1 MTTDP
6 RLSLARKIHGS
17 ALAGPDSFSASQWA
31 GVERAWEWI
40 EKQYHPQ
47 EPPMKQD
54 HGCRGCNDP
63 AYLHTPGC
71 IAKTTPPWTAE
82 QREAAYS
89 VAHHAIALSV
99 DGALCATDPTT
110 RGDAF
115 MHEITRVAPLFV
127 EQRAVPMAERALHTA
142 HEFTPHGINLSATC
156 GTQGQIDAIPW
167 SDILRHAP
175 KRAVP
180 SIEACVEAF
189 ESLCYDH
196 ESKRDRRAGVESVRA
211 LCIGEQGDG
220 RSVEELANS
229 PVAPQPPS
237 APRGEGSGDSAG
249 SSPAARPSPPHI
261 LEVVNSSPL
270 AREVFMHGS
279 WAGKEQGDG
288 ASVPG
293 DSGLKAG
300 HNMERGSGCPA
311 SDHHADRETSTPQ
324 GPKDPAPSPAPAAP
338 KRDSMEHSLDA
349 LPYVDAYKRQ
359 VDELNRDTPKLAAP
373 FAPDREALAKA
384 MQLALAKHPNEAVA
398 PLHDCRLDIVDLRYR
413 QADAALT
420 ALAPLL
426 AERDALQAEV
436 EKLRRERDGWM
447 PLNRR
452 LIEHRIEAEKERDTA
467 LARVRELEEASKIAS
482 DVYAAAQK
490 VGEHLART
498 TGVVLA
504 GKTYDHAVNAA
515 LDRIKELEGA
525 GIDVDACARE
535 IDAASVPW
543 QEPDSWKDIAS
554 ILRKHARPANR
565 SVTREELATIV
576 YNYEISEKPMTA
588 ALASVGIEVKP

>member
-1 MTTDP
+1 
-6 RLSLARKIHGS
+6 
-17 ALAGPDSFSASQWA
+17 
-31 GVERAWEWI
+31 
-40 EKQYHPQ
+40 
-47 EPPMKQD
+47 MKQERTWHEITD
-54 HGCRGCNDP
+54 MDKLRAD
-63 AYLHTPGC
+63 
-71 IAKTTPPWTAE
+71 AKAREPYTGPREKPYMMVGGWTDE
-82 QREAAYS
+82 QREAARGIWM
-89 VAHHAIALSV
+89 AHATGTLTFNAVLEAIS
-99 DGALCATDPTT
+99 
-110 RGDAF
+110 
-115 MHEITRVAPLFV
+115 HVAPLFV
-127 EQRAVPMAERALHTA
+127 EKRAVPMAEMALHTA

-156 GTQGQIDAIPW
+156 GTQGQIDTIPW

-220 RSVEELANS
+220 
-229 PVAPQPPS
+229 
-237 APRGEGSGDSAG
+237 
-249 SSPAARPSPPHI
+249 
-261 LEVVNSSPL
+261 
-270 AREVFMHGS
+270 
-279 WAGKEQGDG
+279 

-338 KRDSMEHSLDA
+338 
-349 LPYVDAYKRQ
+349 
-359 VDELNRDTPKLAAP
+359 
-373 FAPDREALAKA
+373 FAPDREALARHELIKEILTERVHGERGIGDA
-384 MQLALAKHPNEAVA
+384 ASAANAA
-398 PLHDCRLDIVDLRYR
+398 LRYF
-413 QADAALT
+413 
-420 ALAPLL
+420 APLL
-426 AERDALQAEV
+426 AERDALRKELDERCDQVDALQHDRDKIMVRLGNACQPFEIEDRIRGLQQRAGERDALQARVDSLYQFYCEEAKTFHDKEIALQAEV
-436 EKLRRERDGWM
+436 EKLRRERDEWKRVS
-447 PLNRR
+447 NRR
-452 LIEHRIEAEKERDTA
+452 DEDCGKLADSRRDLIVERDTA

-525 GIDVDACARE
+525 GIDVEACIRE
-535 IDAASVPW
+535 VRETPW
-543 QEPDSWKDIAS
+543 TFAVQQRHRDEIVLSIAS
-554 ILRKHARPANR
+554 ILRKHARPAKR

>member
-1 MTTDP
+1 MDKNK
-6 RLSLARKIHGS
+6 LELARKIHGS
-17 ALAGPDSFSASQWA
+17 DLAGPDSFSAEQMK
-31 GVERAWEWI
+31 GVERAWAWVCENTAPKPDIAPTCAHGEPRQYDAETREWFY
-40 EKQYHPQ
+40 QCGGTGDFNRPPQ
-47 EPPMKQD
+47 DQQMKQERTWHEITD
-54 HGCRGCNDP
+54 MDKLRAD
-63 AYLHTPGC
+63 
-71 IAKTTPPWTAE
+71 AKAREPYTGPREKPYMMVGGWTDE
-82 QREAAYS
+82 QREAARGIWM
-89 VAHHAIALSV
+89 AHATGTLTFNAVLEAIS
-99 DGALCATDPTT
+99 
-110 RGDAF
+110 
-115 MHEITRVAPLFV
+115 HVAPLFV

-220 RSVEELANS
+220 
-229 PVAPQPPS
+229 
-237 APRGEGSGDSAG
+237 
-249 SSPAARPSPPHI
+249 
-261 LEVVNSSPL
+261 
-270 AREVFMHGS
+270 
-279 WAGKEQGDG
+279 

-338 KRDSMEHSLDA
+338 TFEPWTVDDPHATEIYQDEKILRYKNGNGRVVFFNKEAFKFLRDTSPAERANADM
-349 LPYVDAYKRQ
+349 PFTRTGVDA
-359 VDELNRDTPKLAAP
+359 PAP
-373 FAPDREALAKA
+373 FAPDREALS
-384 MQLALAKHPNEAVA
+384 
-398 PLHDCRLDIVDLRYR
+398 RLFYKTWR
-413 QADAALT
+413 QRPPGVGFNARELADAYIDYF
-420 ALAPLL
+420 APLL

-436 EKLRRERDGWM
+436 EKLRRKNEANLAHWRED
-447 PLNRR
+447 
-452 LIEHRIEAEKERDTA
+452 IEDYVKQRDTA

-525 GIDVDACARE
+525 GIDVEACIRE
-535 IDAASVPW
+535 VRETPW
-543 QEPDSWKDIAS
+543 TFAVQQRHRDEIVLSIAS
-554 ILRKHARPANR
+554 ILRKHARPAKR